1 VLYPTIKGGLN
12 FMSSHW
18 LICEQL
24 PASLTDCAEGLVSR
38 CVCVCACGS
47 VIMGVEGEEWGRGGE
62 GKRGEGGERGER
74 GGRGSSK
81 KRKQNKYKH

>member
-12 FMSSHW
+12 FMSSYW

-38 CVCVCACGS
+38 CVCVCAC
-47 VIMGVEGEEWGRGGE
+47 VCVCVGVCVCVCWCVCVLVCVWGGAASIVKALGEVHVD
-62 GKRGEGGERGER
+62 
-74 GGRGSSK
+74 SI
-81 KRKQNKYKH
+81 YV

>member
-1 VLYPTIKGGLN
+1 MPLHGSMLWFRRGGVTSHKGGLN

-38 CVCVCACGS
+38 RVCVCVGVCVAQTMSAAS
-47 VIMGVEGEEWGRGGE
+47 VVAMETDGG
-62 GKRGEGGERGER
+62 KDLRCL
-74 GGRGSSK
+74 
-81 KRKQNKYKH
+81 